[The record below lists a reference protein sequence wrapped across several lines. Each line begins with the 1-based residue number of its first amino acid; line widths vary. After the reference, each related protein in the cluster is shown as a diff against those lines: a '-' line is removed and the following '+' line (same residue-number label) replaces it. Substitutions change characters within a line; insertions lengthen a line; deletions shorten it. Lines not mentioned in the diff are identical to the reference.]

1 MRNQLFLL
9 ATVQLFLAL
18 SFSIVVAFLAY
29 KVIRVV
35 LEKYYTISMD
45 NMSFAYFISGVLIG
59 VGYIIS
65 GAIQPVLNIV
75 RMQIQQSESLFEWIL
90 PSSKYVLIFAFI
102 AFIIALINTILGIF
116 LFTKLT
122 KNINEFEEI
131 SKNNQAVG
139 LITGVIIVVIA
150 FFVRDSTILLLESMI
165 PYPKH
170 FQ

>member
-1 MRNQLFLL
+1 MSNHLFLL
-9 ATVQLFLAL
+9 ASIQLILSL
-18 SFSIVVAFLAY
+18 SFAIVVAFLAY

-35 LEKYYTISMD
+35 LEKYYTISLD
-45 NMSFAYFISGVLIG
+45 NMSFAYFISGVLLG

-75 RMQIQQSESLFEWIL
+75 RIQIQKSQGSYDWIL
-90 PSSKYVLIFAFI
+90 PSIKYVFLFAFV
-102 AFIIALINTILGIF
+102 AFIIALVNTLLGVY

-122 KNINEFEEI
+122 YNTNEFEEI

-139 LITGVIIVVIA
+139 LITGIIIIVIA

-165 PYPKH
+165 PYPKYFH
-170 FQ
+170 

>member
-1 MRNQLFLL
+1 MFNNLFIL
-9 ATVQLFLAL
+9 ATIQLILSL
-18 SFSIVVAFLAY
+18 SFAIVVAFLAY
-29 KVIRVV
+29 KVIRMVI
-35 LEKYYTISMD
+35 EKYYSLSMD
-45 NMSFAYFISGVLIG
+45 NMSFAYFISGVLLG

-75 RMQIQQSESLFEWIL
+75 RLEIQKSQGTYNWIF
-90 PSSKYVLIFAFI
+90 SSIQYVLGFAFV
-102 AFIIALINTILGIF
+102 AFIIALINTILGVY

-122 KNINEFEEI
+122 YNINEFEEI

-139 LITGVIIVVIA
+139 LITGVIIIVIA
-150 FFVRDSTILLLESMI
+150 FFVRDSTVLLLESMI

>member
-1 MRNQLFLL
+1 MNTLLLLAFIQLFLSL
-9 ATVQLFLAL
+9 AFA
-18 SFSIVVAFLAY
+18 IVVAFLAY
-29 KVIRVV
+29 KVIRMV
-35 LEKYYTISMD
+35 LEKFYPISLD
-45 NMSFAYFISGVLIG
+45 NLAFAYFISGVLLG

-75 RMQIQQSESLFEWIL
+75 RLYIQRSQGTWDWVL
-90 PSSKYVLIFAFI
+90 PSIKYVFIFALV
-102 AFIIALINTILGIF
+102 AFIIALVNTILGVI
-116 LFTKLT
+116 LFNKL
-122 KNINEFEEI
+122 NYNVDEFEEI

-150 FFVRDSTILLLESMI
+150 FFVRDSTMLLLESMI

>member
-1 MRNQLFLL
+1 MNILLLLAFIQLFLSL
-9 ATVQLFLAL
+9 AFA
-18 SFSIVVAFLAY
+18 IVVAFLAY

-35 LEKYYTISMD
+35 LEKFYPISLD
-45 NMSFAYFISGVLIG
+45 NLAFAYFISGVLLG

-75 RMQIQQSESLFEWIL
+75 RLYIQRSQGTWDWVL
-90 PSSKYVLIFAFI
+90 PSIKYVFIFALV
-102 AFIIALINTILGIF
+102 AFIIALVNTILGVI
-116 LFTKLT
+116 LFNKL
-122 KNINEFEEI
+122 NYNVDEFEEI

-150 FFVRDSTILLLESMI
+150 FFVRDSTMLLLESMI

>member
-1 MRNQLFLL
+1 MFKNLFFL
-9 ATVQLFLAL
+9 ATIQLVISLA
-18 SFSIVVAFLAY
+18 FAIVLAFLAY
-29 KVIRVV
+29 KVIRMV
-35 LEKYYTISMD
+35 LEKFYLITLD
-45 NMSFAYFISGVLIG
+45 NMAFAYFISGVLIG

-65 GAIQPVLNIV
+65 GAIQPVLNMV
-75 RMQIQQSESLFEWIL
+75 RIQIQQSKDTWDWIF
-90 PSSKYVLIFAFI
+90 PSAKYVIIFAFV
-102 AFIIALINTILGIF
+102 AFIIALLNTVLGVF

-122 KNINEFEEI
+122 KNTNEFEEI

-150 FFVRDSTILLLESMI
+150 LFVRDSTILLLESMI

>member
-1 MRNQLFLL
+1 MNTLLLLAFIQLFLSL
-9 ATVQLFLAL
+9 AFA
-18 SFSIVVAFLAY
+18 IVVAFLAY

-35 LEKYYTISMD
+35 LEKFYPISLD
-45 NMSFAYFISGVLIG
+45 NLAFAYFISGVLLG

-75 RMQIQQSESLFEWIL
+75 RLYIQRSQGTWDWVL
-90 PSSKYVLIFAFI
+90 PSIKYVFIFALV
-102 AFIIALINTILGIF
+102 AFIIALVNTILGVI
-116 LFTKLT
+116 LFNKL
-122 KNINEFEEI
+122 NYNVDEFEEI

-150 FFVRDSTILLLESMI
+150 FFVRDSTMLLLESMI